1 MAFGATMFPSSCRET
16 DSVISCLFQTDG
28 RCRKFGLI
36 VNKCYTCTV
45 TGDLQGP
52 FNLIWLNKNVLP
64 PGMTMVG
71 ELLSRQVAFH
81 VAANAFGHREDAP
94 ISKQKI

>member
-1 MAFGATMFPSSCRET
+1 
-16 DSVISCLFQTDG
+16 
-28 RCRKFGLI
+28 
-36 VNKCYTCTV
+36 V

-52 FNLIWLNKNVLP
+52 LNLIWLNKNVLP

-71 ELLSRQVAFH
+71 ERLSRQVAFH
-81 VAANAFGHREDAP
+81 VAVNAFAHSEDAP